1 MYMSFY
7 VASSQARAAAQA
19 ATCGASFF
27 PGLALSGSAVA
38 GNSLWPGTGKS
49 WSYGNTITGCAQ
61 RDIQHLII
69 ASPQIVNVDVKCL
82 SAALKAFHANKD
94 SILVGAFWCGQ
105 HGAVIDNWYILKI
118 ELMQS

>member
-1 MYMSFY
+1 
-7 VASSQARAAAQA
+7 
-19 ATCGASFF
+19 
-27 PGLALSGSAVA
+27 
-38 GNSLWPGTGKS
+38 GKS

-69 ASPQIVNVDVKCL
+69 AVSADVVPSAVITVIQALMDFCYLIQSPQIVNVDVKCL

-118 ELMQS
+118 ELMQ